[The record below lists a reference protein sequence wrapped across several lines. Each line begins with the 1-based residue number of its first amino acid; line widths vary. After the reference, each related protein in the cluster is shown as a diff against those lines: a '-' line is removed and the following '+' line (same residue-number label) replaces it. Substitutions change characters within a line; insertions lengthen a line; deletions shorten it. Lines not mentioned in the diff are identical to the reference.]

1 MSRRSSN
8 VMHMR
13 SASQSQRLD
22 SLIRKGP
29 LTIVLVYSTSCP
41 HCHTYMPLWKK
52 LCGLKSKRSNLV
64 SMEASTYQE
73 TPLYEKKPVTGVP
86 TVLFVDKDGH
96 ITEADEPR
104 NMEEMSNVVRSGS
117 SEKPSSSEQL
127 SSTSSSTNKPM
138 EPATVMERVSM
149 SASDSMFNVSES
161 DRRTSSNGSRR
172 VPVQSVVSGTTMSE
186 NPLPAVPGAP
196 VSMQAGGAHMQ
207 HGGNPWSAFL
217 MAARQAAPAVALLG
231 AYAVTR
237 RSSGLPD
244 TRKTRR
250 RSSSNRSMRRSMRR

>member
-1 MSRRSSN
+1 
-8 VMHMR
+8 
-13 SASQSQRLD
+13 
-22 SLIRKGP
+22 
-29 LTIVLVYSTSCP
+29 
-41 HCHTYMPLWKK
+41 MPLWKK
-52 LCGLKSKRSNLV
+52 LCGLKTKRSNLV

-73 TPLYEKKPVTGVP
+73 TPLSEKKSVTGVP

-127 SSTSSSTNKPM
+127 STTSSSTNKPM

-161 DRRTSSNGSRR
+161 GRRTSSNGSRR

-196 VSMQAGGAHMQ
+196 VPMQAGGGPVMQ

-250 RSSSNRSMRRSMRR
+250 RSSNSRRRTR

>member
-1 MSRRSSN
+1 
-8 VMHMR
+8 MHMR
-13 SASQSQRLD
+13 TASQSQMLD
-22 SLIRKGP
+22 SLIRRGP
-29 LTIVLVYSTSCP
+29 LTIVLVYSPSCP

-52 LCGLKSKRSNLV
+52 LCALNKKRSNLV

-86 TVLFVDKDGH
+86 TVLFVDKSGH

-104 NMEEMSNVVRSGS
+104 NMEEMARVVRSGS
-117 SEKPSSSEQL
+117 SESRPSEGSQV
-127 SSTSSSTNKPM
+127 STTVM

-149 SASDSMFNVSES
+149 TASDRMFNVSES
-161 DRRTSSNGSRR
+161 DRRTSSNGARR

-186 NPLPAVPGAP
+186 NPLPAVVGAP
-196 VSMQAGGAHMQ
+196 VQAGGGPMAVQ
-207 HGGNPWSAFL
+207 RGGNPWSAFL
-217 MAARQAAPAVALLG
+217 MAARQAAPAALLLG

-244 TRKTRR
+244 ARRRTRRLR
-250 RSSSNRSMRRSMRR
+250 RSSHRSNHQ

>member
-1 MSRRSSN
+1 
-8 VMHMR
+8 
-13 SASQSQRLD
+13 
-22 SLIRKGP
+22 
-29 LTIVLVYSTSCP
+29 
-41 HCHTYMPLWKK
+41 
-52 LCGLKSKRSNLV
+52 
-64 SMEASTYQE
+64 MEASTYQE

-127 SSTSSSTNKPM
+127 STTSSRTNKPM

-149 SASDSMFNVSES
+149 SASNSMFNVSES
-161 DRRTSSNGSRR
+161 GRRTSSNGSRR
-172 VPVQSVVSGTTMSE
+172 VPVQSIVSGTTMSE

-196 VSMQAGGAHMQ
+196 VSQSGGAHIQ

-244 TRKTRR
+244 THRTRR
-250 RSSSNRSMRRSMRR
+250 RRRHSMRRDTRRNR